1 MKEKLIAQAEKLV
14 QLESKLAPFLSG
26 GAKMVTEADLTKAEG
41 ALKKLQL
48 EWKKRKR
55 ATIDAMGAIAE
66 SMEMNPK
73 DFATKVG
80 IETDEEFKVV
90 CPL

>member
-1 MKEKLIAQAEKLV
+1 
-14 QLESKLAPFLSG
+14 
-26 GAKMVTEADLTKAEG
+26 MVTEADLAKAEG
-41 ALKKLQL
+41 QLKKWQL

-55 ATIDAMGAIAE
+55 CTNEAMGAIAE

-73 DFATKVG
+73 EFASKVG
-80 IETDEEFKVV
+80 VETDEEFKVV